1 MASCICK
8 IELKPC
14 RLIIGTKTAS
24 KDQSSNLEDSKD
36 DYGDYYADEQN
47 ENIEESITFQS
58 NLEFD
63 EDTEEENKDTLRS
76 SLDVVPIQSAPNR
89 NIQREFDADDTD
101 EEEESLETP
110 FRSNNRASGRPRIN
124 NSKTKSKINRNT
136 AKNTRQRYQIE
147 EKTAGNV

>member
-1 MASCICK
+1 MQ
-8 IELKPC
+8 LKPY
-14 RLIIGTKTAS
+14 RLIIGTKKAS
-24 KDQSSNLEDSKD
+24 KDKSSNLEDFKD

-63 EDTEEENKDTLRS
+63 EDTEEENKDALRS

-124 NSKTKSKINRNT
+124 NSKTKTKTNRNT

>member
-1 MASCICK
+1 MQ
-8 IELKPC
+8 LKPY

-24 KDQSSNLEDSKD
+24 KDKSSNLEDSKD
-36 DYGDYYADEQN
+36 DYGDYYADEQD

-63 EDTEEENKDTLRS
+63 EDTEEENKDALRS

-124 NSKTKSKINRNT
+124 NSKTKTKTNRNT

>member
-1 MASCICK
+1 MQP
-8 IELKPC
+8 KPYRC
-14 RLIIGTKTAS
+14 IIGTKTAV
-24 KDQSSNLEDSKD
+24 KDKSSNLEDSND
-36 DYGDYYADEQN
+36 DYGDYYVDEED
-47 ENIEESITFQS
+47 ENIDESITSQS

-63 EDTEEENKDTLRS
+63 ENTEKENKDALRS

-110 FRSNNRASGRPRIN
+110 FRGNNRASGRPRIN
-124 NSKTKSKINRNT
+124 NSKTKSKNNRNT

-147 EKTAGNV
+147 QKNTGITQITFSKI

>member
-1 MASCICK
+1 MQ
-8 IELKPC
+8 LKPY

-24 KDQSSNLEDSKD
+24 KDKSSNLEDSND
-36 DYGDYYADEQN
+36 DYGDYYADEED
-47 ENIEESITFQS
+47 ENIDESITSQS

-63 EDTEEENKDTLRS
+63 EDTEEENEDALRS

-89 NIQREFDADDTD
+89 NIQRKFDADDTD

-124 NSKTKSKINRNT
+124 NSKTKTKTNRNT

>member
-1 MASCICK
+1 MQ
-8 IELKPC
+8 LKPY

-24 KDQSSNLEDSKD
+24 KDKSFNLEDSKD
-36 DYGDYYADEQN
+36 DYGDYYADEQD
-47 ENIEESITFQS
+47 ENVEESITFQS

-63 EDTEEENKDTLRS
+63 EDTEEDNKDRLRS

-89 NIQREFDADDTD
+89 NIQRELDADDTDD
-101 EEEESLETP
+101 EEEESLKTP

-124 NSKTKSKINRNT
+124 NSKTKTKTNRNT